1 MQHSRQVKHSLLALV
16 LCVDVRW
23 IVLVEKHP
31 DDNPEESAYLWHSI
45 ASLSSIVA
53 GARMFSSSLS
63 SANDEISRRAFYG
76 RLHCLVQVSRFA
88 AVLPA
93 MSLSHAPTE

>member
-1 MQHSRQVKHSLLALV
+1 MCGG
-16 LCVDVRW
+16 LCSSKNILMIIPKNRL
-23 IVLVEKHP
+23 I
-31 DDNPEESAYLWHSI
+31 AGWHSI
-45 ASLSSIVA
+45 APLSAIVA